1 MWYTEAAWRLGII
14 RDVVMQESN
23 FHKKQ
28 YRIAPAGHMILG
40 QQDVIKK
47 AEEMRPYLSF
57 SIPLVSDEARDY
69 LGDKTY
75 DQVDWVQFGT
85 IVNDGLGIKVE
96 TSCSNNKKTRA
107 SASAGANAIR
117 NRPPEWLGADL
128 GGNAQGG
135 VLPLRCHLKSMG
147 LFPFCMVC
155 MGLAVASVCFHSV
168 E

>member
-1 MWYTEAAWRLGII
+1 
-14 RDVVMQESN
+14 MQESN

-57 SIPLVSDEARDY
+57 SIPAGVGRGQGLPRRQDVRPGR
-69 LGDKTY
+69 LGAVWYHRQRPGWD
-75 DQVDWVQFGT
+75 
-85 IVNDGLGIKVE
+85 IKVE

-128 GGNAQGG
+128 GGNASRWRAATTVPFEKYGPFSILHGLYGPSGG
-135 VLPLRCHLKSMG
+135 LG
-147 LFPFCMVC
+147 LFSLC
-155 MGLAVASVCFHSV
+155 
-168 E
+168 